1 MDQFFQQLV
10 NGLTLGS
17 LYALI
22 AVGYTVVYGIVQL
35 INFAHGE
42 VFMIGAFG
50 ALTTYLLFFDG
61 QTSAVDPADHD
72 RRRHHR
78 LGRHRRA
85 MERVAY
91 RPLRNAPRLAPL
103 ITAIGISVF
112 LQEFVRLFYERP
124 GWTVV
129 GVRRLAVGVG
139 YYVGAVLTKAAAGP
153 PDRPSGTTVP
163 RCSAPRSAPSALWV
177 VVRLVEPRPD
187 VVVLAL
193 GVVRSSALVVGTAVG
208 WLAGLAARRNARRAM
223 VKLRDDRGGG
233 RRGDRGLGAVLGALR
248 AASSASITWPSAKQR
263 IPFPQ
268 IDVVTGPALEVGGVT
283 IQRSAIFT
291 VGALAICAVLLW
303 YFINRTRLGR
313 GMQAVSQDPD
323 TARLMGI
330 NVDRIIVVAFAL
342 GAVLAA
348 IAGVSQGLQN
358 NNIDFRMGF
367 LAGLKAFTAA
377 VLGGIG
383 NVDGRR
389 RRWPGARRRRG
400 DGHAVHPGS
409 VRWRFLEGRLG
420 LRDPDPGTGVQA
432 AGPARRK
439 GGGPRMNDVPT
450 PSGGA
455 GDFGRARRPSAP
467 GRSAWPVWCW

>member
-1 MDQFFQQLV
+1 MDQFLQQLV

-61 QTSAVDPADHD
+61 QTSVWILPVMIVGAMVASVGTAV
-72 RRRHHR
+72 
-78 LGRHRRA
+78 L

-112 LQEFVRLFYERP
+112 LQEFIRLFYERP
-124 GWTVV
+124 GWTVPV
-129 GVRRLAVGVG
+129 AAALVLFAA
-139 YYVGAVLTKAAAGP
+139 YLVGA
-153 PDRPSGTTVP
+153 RMTTVP
-163 RCSAPRSAPSALWV
+163 LHNPITKWTDRSPLIAAAAVALLVWIG
-177 VVRLVEPRPD
+177 VRLVERD
-187 VVVLAL
+187 LSFVATAGVVV
-193 GVVRSSALVVGTAVG
+193 GGLVLGTAVG
-208 WLAGLAARRNARRAM
+208 FLVARLTGGAERAAALLRPLAATALATVVAM
-223 VKLRDDRGGG
+223 ELFWLIFKELLATVE
-233 RRGDRGLGAVLGALR
+233 
-248 AASSASITWPSAKQR
+248 WPSAKLR

-268 IDVVTGPALEVGGVT
+268 LEVVSGTALQIGGVT

-291 VGALAICAVLLW
+291 IVALAICSALLW

-323 TARLMGI
+323 TARLMGV

-342 GAVLAA
+342 GAALAA
-348 IAGVSQGLQN
+348 VAGISQGLQN
-358 NNIDFRMGF
+358 NNIEFRMGF

-383 NVDGRR
+383 NIQGAVVGGLVLGVVEAMATQYVPGQFGGGSWKDVWAFVILILVLVFRPQGLL
-389 RRWPGARRRRG
+389 GARVV
-400 DGHAVHPGS
+400 D
-409 VRWRFLEGRLG
+409 
-420 LRDPDPGTGVQA
+420 
-432 AGPARRK
+432 
-439 GGGPRMNDVPT
+439 
-450 PSGGA
+450 
-455 GDFGRARRPSAP
+455 RA
-467 GRSAWPVWCW
+467 

>member
-50 ALTTYLLFFDG
+50 ALTTYLLFFNG
-61 QTSAVDPADHD
+61 QTSVWILPVMIVGAMIASVSTAV
-72 RRRHHR
+72 
-78 LGRHRRA
+78 L

-112 LQEFVRLFYERP
+112 LQEFIRLFYERP
-124 GWTVV
+124 AWTVAVFAGLAIAAGYVAGNRQTKENLDNPVTKWYDRAPLLGGGGGAVAAWIVVLLISTDLAALYVAAAIV
-129 GVRRLAVGVG
+129 GGAVIGTGVG
-139 YYVGAVLTKAAAGP
+139 M
-153 PDRPSGTTVP
+153 
-163 RCSAPRSAPSALWV
+163 
-177 VVRLVEPRPD
+177 
-187 VVVLAL
+187 
-193 GVVRSSALVVGTAVG
+193 
-208 WLAGLAARRNARRAM
+208 LAGLACKQHARVRIDVRTVAVAA
-223 VKLRDDRGGG
+223 VVAAVVAEVGWIFFK
-233 RRGDRGLGAVLGALR
+233 AVLNKVN
-248 AASSASITWPSAKQR
+248 WPSAKAR

-268 IDVVTGPALEVGGVT
+268 LDVVTGKALQVGGVT

-291 VGALAICAVLLW
+291 VAALVVCAVLLW
-303 YFINRTRLGR
+303 FFINRTRLGR

-383 NVDGRR
+383 NVYGAVVGGLVLGVVEAMATQYIPGQFGGSTWKDVWAFVILILVLVFRPQGLL
-389 RRWPGARRRRG
+389 GARVV
-400 DGHAVHPGS
+400 D
-409 VRWRFLEGRLG
+409 
-420 LRDPDPGTGVQA
+420 
-432 AGPARRK
+432 
-439 GGGPRMNDVPT
+439 
-450 PSGGA
+450 
-455 GDFGRARRPSAP
+455 RA
-467 GRSAWPVWCW
+467 

>member
-50 ALTTYLLFFDG
+50 ALTTYLLFFNG
-61 QTSAVDPADHD
+61 HTGVWILPVMIIGAMIASVGTAVS
-72 RRRHHR
+72 
-78 LGRHRRA
+78 

-112 LQEFVRLFYERP
+112 LQEFIRLFYERP

-129 GVRRLAVGVG
+129 VFAGLAVAIGYVVGSRLAKVNLNHPVSKWNDRAPLLGAA
-139 YYVGAVLTKAAAGP
+139 VGAV
-153 PDRPSGTTVP
+153 VV
-163 RCSAPRSAPSALWV
+163 WI
-177 VVRLVEPRPD
+177 VVRLINPD
-187 VVVLAL
+187 V
-193 GVVRSSALVVGTAVG
+193 SALYVVAAIVGGAVIGTAAGV
-208 WLAGLAARRNARRAM
+208 LAGLAAKKGAR
-223 VKLRDDRGGG
+223 VQIGVQ
-233 RRGDRGLGAVLGALR
+233 AVAATAVASAL
-248 AASSASITWPSAKQR
+248 AAEIGWIIFKELINKVEWPSAKQR

-268 IDVVTGPALEVGGVT
+268 LDVVTGSALQVGGVT

-291 VGALAICAVLLW
+291 VAALVVCAGLLW
-303 YFINRTRLGR
+303 FFINRTRLGR

-383 NVDGRR
+383 NVYGAVVGGLVLGVVEAMATQYIPGQFGGSTWKDVWAFVILILVLVFRPQGLL
-389 RRWPGARRRRG
+389 GARVV
-400 DGHAVHPGS
+400 D
-409 VRWRFLEGRLG
+409 
-420 LRDPDPGTGVQA
+420 
-432 AGPARRK
+432 
-439 GGGPRMNDVPT
+439 
-450 PSGGA
+450 
-455 GDFGRARRPSAP
+455 RA
-467 GRSAWPVWCW
+467 

>member
-61 QTSAVDPADHD
+61 QTGVWILPFMIIGAIAASVGTAV
-72 RRRHHR
+72 
-78 LGRHRRA
+78 L

-112 LQEFVRLFYERP
+112 LQEFVRLFYD
-124 GWTVV
+124 
-129 GVRRLAVGVG
+129 
-139 YYVGAVLTKAAAGP
+139 KI
-153 PDRPSGTTVP
+153 PDF
-163 RCSAPRSAPSALWV
+163 
-177 VVRLVEPRPD
+177 
-187 VVVLAL
+187 
-193 GVVRSSALVVGTAVG
+193 
-208 WLAGLAARRNARRAM
+208 
-223 VKLRDDRGGG
+223 
-233 RRGDRGLGAVLGALR
+233 
-248 AASSASITWPSAKQR
+248 PSAKQR

-268 IDVVTGPALEVGGVT
+268 IDVVTGKAIEIGDVT
-283 IQRSAIFT
+283 IQRSAVFT
-291 VGALAICAVLLW
+291 IAALLVCSALLW

-313 GMQAVSQDPD
+313 GMLAVSQDPD

-342 GAVLAA
+342 GAALAA
-348 IAGVSQGLQN
+348 VAGVSQGLQN
-358 NNIDFRMGF
+358 NNIEFRMGF

-383 NVDGRR
+383 NIQGAVVGGVVLGVAESMAVEYIPGQFGGGSWKDVWAFAILILVLVFRPQGLL
-389 RRWPGARRRRG
+389 GARVV
-400 DGHAVHPGS
+400 D
-409 VRWRFLEGRLG
+409 
-420 LRDPDPGTGVQA
+420 
-432 AGPARRK
+432 
-439 GGGPRMNDVPT
+439 
-450 PSGGA
+450 
-455 GDFGRARRPSAP
+455 RA
-467 GRSAWPVWCW
+467 

>member
-1 MDQFFQQLV
+1 MDIFVQQLV

-50 ALTTYLLFFDG
+50 ALTTSLVLFRG
-61 QTSAVDPADHD
+61 QTALWTLPVMIIGAVIASVGTAV
-72 RRRHHR
+72 
-78 LGRHRRA
+78 L

-112 LQEFVRLFYERP
+112 LQEFIRLNYNHLPFTSWNP
-124 GWTVV
+124 FD
-129 GVRRLAVGVG
+129 L
-139 YYVGAVLTKAAAGP
+139 
-153 PDRPSGTTVP
+153 PD
-163 RCSAPRSAPSALWV
+163 
-177 VVRLVEPRPD
+177 
-187 VVVLAL
+187 
-193 GVVRSSALVVGTAVG
+193 
-208 WLAGLAARRNARRAM
+208 
-223 VKLRDDRGGG
+223 
-233 RRGDRGLGAVLGALR
+233 
-248 AASSASITWPSAKQR
+248 AKSR

-268 IDVVTGPALEVGGVT
+268 IDVVTGPALQLGGVT
-283 IQRSAIFT
+283 VQRAALFT
-291 VGALAICAVLLW
+291 IGALMMCSALLW
-303 YFINRTRLGR
+303 YFINRTKMGR

-342 GAVLAA
+342 GAVLAG
-348 IAGVSQGLQN
+348 IAGVAQGLQN

-383 NVDGRR
+383 NVQGAVVGGLVLGIVEGMATQYI
-389 RRWPGARRRRG
+389 PGQFG
-400 DGHAVHPGS
+400 GS
-409 VRWRFLEGRLG
+409 PWKDVWAFILLILVLVFRPQGLLG
-420 LRDPDPGTGVQA
+420 AKSVD
-432 AGPARRK
+432 
-439 GGGPRMNDVPT
+439 
-450 PSGGA
+450 
-455 GDFGRARRPSAP
+455 RA
-467 GRSAWPVWCW
+467 